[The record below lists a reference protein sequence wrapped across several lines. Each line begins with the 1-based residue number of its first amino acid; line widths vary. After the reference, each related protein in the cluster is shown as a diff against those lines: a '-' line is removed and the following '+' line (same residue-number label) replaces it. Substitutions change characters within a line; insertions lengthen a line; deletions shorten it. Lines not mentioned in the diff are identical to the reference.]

1 MAIKR
6 FKANPLPNPDLQ
18 YSVEQAQQSIRVIEL
33 YFSQLDNFLSVLST
47 PSSGTTANRPT
58 TDLQVGDY
66 YFDTTLGHPIW
77 YDGTN
82 WVNATG
88 STV

>member
-6 FKANPLPNPDLQ
+6 FRANPLPNPDPQ
-18 YSVEQAQQSIRVIEL
+18 YNLEQAQQLIRVIEL
-33 YFSQLDNFLSVLST
+33 YFGQVDNFLLVLST